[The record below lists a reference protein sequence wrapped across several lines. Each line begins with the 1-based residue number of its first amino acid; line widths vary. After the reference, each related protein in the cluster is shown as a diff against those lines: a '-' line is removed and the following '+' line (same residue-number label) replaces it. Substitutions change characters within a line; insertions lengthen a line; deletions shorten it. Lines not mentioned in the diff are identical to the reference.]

1 MVTFSIILG
10 ALLII
15 NVLLFK
21 FSVAGGPVAKKPQK
35 RVTPKHKN
43 LSEPLAFNKAS

>member
-1 MVTFSIILG
+1 MVTFLIILG

-21 FSVAGGPVAKKPQK
+21 FSVAGGPVAEKPQK
-35 RVTPKHKN
+35 HVTPKQKD
-43 LSEPLAFNKAS
+43 LRQPLAFNKAS